1 MRPAVAALVLLG
13 LAGCA
18 TSAAFRNGERAEGR
32 QDYDRAVLEYSKAV
46 QQDPNNVHYRKGLE
60 RARLRAAEA
69 HALNARRLGSRGMY
83 KEALDE
89 FRLALDLNP
98 SSTSLVSEMQ
108 ETEAR
113 RQGGAL
119 GLTVDE
125 MKDRAREKAL
135 PGLVLGPGAQE
146 PLGLS
151 FRNASLREAYQ
162 ALGKTVGVNFVFD
175 PEFRDQTINVD
186 LREVPFDQAL
196 NALSTVG
203 KTFYRVVDSRIVQ
216 VVPDTP
222 AKRREMEQQ
231 VVKTFFLSNADL
243 KETIDL
249 LRIVLGARRIAP
261 LPGANALTINDTPDK
276 VAAAERIIDIVDK
289 QRAEVMVEVEI
300 LEVNRTKLKEY
311 GIEITSGTGEGIA
324 GAIFPSTTINEV
336 TARDAQGNPTVIT
349 PRPITLGDNPYKKSN
364 LLITSL
370 PGVIYRLLKSDTSTR
385 LLANPQLR
393 TAEGQTAQARFGDQ
407 IPVPVTTFSPIAA
420 GGISQ
425 QPITSFDYKNV
436 GVNIDITPRVHHD
449 NDVTLVLKLEV
460 SSVAQ
465 SVGVA
470 GVQNLPTFNSRQVT
484 SVIRLRDG
492 ETNIL
497 AGLISD
503 AERTSYSGL
512 PGLASLPVLGKLFAH
527 NRKEVQETDIVMTL
541 TPHILRKTK
550 FTEEDLRSFSLGSET
565 SPLLFEV
572 PGIPPVTS
580 PRPEATPSPRIEPI
594 RPPSPIP
601 TPTPTP
607 QP

>member
-1 MRPAVAALVLLG
+1 M
-13 LAGCA
+13 
-18 TSAAFRNGERAEGR
+18 
-32 QDYDRAVLEYSKAV
+32 
-46 QQDPNNVHYRKGLE
+46 
-60 RARLRAAEA
+60 
-69 HALNARRLGSRGMY
+69 
-83 KEALDE
+83 
-89 FRLALDLNP
+89 
-98 SSTSLVSEMQ
+98 
-108 ETEAR
+108 
-113 RQGGAL
+113 
-119 GLTVDE
+119 
-125 MKDRAREKAL
+125 
-135 PGLVLGPGAQE
+135 
-146 PLGLS
+146 
-151 FRNASLREAYQ
+151 
-162 ALGKTVGVNFVFD
+162 NFVFD
-175 PEFRDQTINVD
+175 PEFRDQTINID
-186 LREVPFDQAL
+186 LRDVPFDQAL

-276 VAAAERIIDIVDK
+276 VAAAERIVDIVDK

-311 GIEITSGTGEGIA
+311 GIEITSGTGEGIS
-324 GAIFPSTTINEV
+324 GAIFPSTTVNEV

-370 PGVIYRLLKSDTSTR
+370 PGVIYRLLKTDTSTR

-407 IPVPVTTFSPIAA
+407 IPVPVTTFSPIAT

-425 QPITSFDYKNV
+425 QPITSFSYKDV

-541 TPHILRKTK
+541 TPHIIRKTK

-572 PGIPPVTS
+572 PGIPSITT
-580 PRPEATPSPRIEPI
+580 PRPEASPSPRIEPI
-594 RPPSPIP
+594 RPPAPIP
-601 TPTPTP
+601 TPTPP
-607 QP
+607 P

>member
-1 MRPAVAALVLLG
+1 MRRAAAALALLAF
-13 LAGCA
+13 AGCA
-18 TSAAFRNGERAEGR
+18 TSAAFRAAEKAESR

-46 QQDPNNVHYRKGLE
+46 QKDPNNVHYRKGLE
-60 RARLRAAEA
+60 RAKLRAAEA
-69 HALNARRLGSRGMY
+69 HALAARRLASRGMY
-83 KEALDE
+83 KESLDE
-89 FRLALDLNP
+89 YRLALDLNP
-98 SSTSLVSEMQ
+98 SFTSLVVEMQ

-113 RQGGAL
+113 RQGGGL
-119 GLTVDE
+119 GITVDE

-135 PGLVLGPGAQE
+135 PGLVLGPGALE

-151 FRNASLREAYQ
+151 FRSASLREAYD
-162 ALGKTVGVNFVFD
+162 ALGKAVGVNFVFD
-175 PEFRDQTINVD
+175 PEFRDQQINVD

-196 NALSTVG
+196 NALATVG
-203 KTFYRVVDSRIVQ
+203 KTFHRVVDSRVIQ

-231 VVKTFFLSNADL
+231 IVKTFFLSNADL

-276 VAAAERIIDIVDK
+276 VAAAERIVDIVDK

-324 GAIFPSTTINEV
+324 GAIFPSTTVNEV
-336 TARDAQGNPTVIT
+336 VARDAQGNPTLIQ

-370 PGVIYRLLKSDTSTR
+370 PGVIYRLLKTDTSTR

-393 TAEGQTAQARFGDQ
+393 TAEGSTAQARFGDQ

-420 GGISQ
+420 GGVSQ

-449 NDVTLVLKLEV
+449 NDVTLTLKLEI
-460 SSVAQ
+460 SSVAA

-484 SVIRLRDG
+484 TVIRLRDG

-503 AERTSYSGL
+503 SERMSYSGL
-512 PGLASLPVLGKLFAH
+512 PGLANLPVLGKLFAH

-541 TPHILRKTK
+541 TPHILRRTK
-550 FTEEDLRSFSLGSET
+550 FTEQDLRSFSLGSET

-572 PGIPPVTS
+572 PGIPPLA
-580 PRPEATPSPRIEPI
+580 PRPEASPSPRIEPI

-601 TPTPTP
+601 SPTPTP